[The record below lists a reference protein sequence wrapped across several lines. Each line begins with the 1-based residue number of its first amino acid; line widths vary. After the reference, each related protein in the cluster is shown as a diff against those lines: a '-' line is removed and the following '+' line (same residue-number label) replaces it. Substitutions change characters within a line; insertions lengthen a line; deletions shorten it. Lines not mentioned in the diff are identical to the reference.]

1 MFLLPSVFLGVVLA
15 LVLGGRPSRL
25 LDLELRRAW
34 AVWLAL
40 SVQMVLFTPLGDG
53 LPPEAFSPLHVATYA
68 LLLFFAAANVQ
79 NLALLPL
86 VAGMLA
92 NATAI
97 VANGGKMPVQPEA
110 WEAAGFTGE
119 GGPNVRLG
127 AERLGFLGDI
137 FALPPGL
144 PFTNVFSVGDL
155 LIGLGAVVLIVTVS
169 TRGIG
174 DVGLAPS
181 RLVQPI
187 RSSSF
192 RRLAVGKLVSH
203 LGDWLTLAALV
214 GWVYEDTQSVGQ
226 VAVLMLV
233 RLAPPILGGGL
244 AAALVD
250 RLPKVRVLVAVE
262 LARGTAVAAACAGV
276 LLEQRP
282 LAFGAVAFSG
292 MLAAVSAATV
302 PALVPSLLEDEHLP
316 AANAGLGIA
325 QDVAM
330 ALGAL
335 AAGVVLSAST
345 AVLALA
351 VDFGTFVVAAVLYLG
366 VRTVPGLG
374 EASGGAE
381 GEEDSD
387 DVSLLGG
394 LRYLLRRR
402 TLVVVVGA
410 FGTATLATGLTNAT
424 LPRLLDEGLGLG
436 TGSYGFGLSALAWG
450 LVAGQALV
458 GIARVGPAGGRWFGV
473 GLAAMAGLFVLLA
486 VTEHAPTAVLVLGLI
501 GLVDGTTEVLFDT
514 IVQREANPRFYGR
527 IFGFASAFFT
537 ATMMGAVAAAPL
549 VNRIAPPQQ
558 VILAGGLALLA
569 ASAIA
574 LLGSGSRRTAE
585 VRPQAAEEETRD
597 EPERP
602 LAPLLTLVPP
612 VAVPPE
618 PEPVV
623 VEPAADSVRVV
634 VRLAGGER
642 LRIASFPDRAAAEA
656 CARKLVRSLS
666 ELETGEWPLVGNRFI
681 RPEAIVSVDL
691 VASQAAVWPVEDEE
705 TPEAGQG
712 IGSL

>member
-1 MFLLPSVFLGVVLA
+1 MFLLPSLLLGVVLA

-25 LDLELRRAW
+25 LDVELRRAW

-40 SVQMVLFTPLGDG
+40 GIQVVLFTPVGDD
-53 LPPEAFSPLHVATYA
+53 LPPEAFSPLHVLSYA

-97 VANGGKMPVQPEA
+97 VANGGRMPVQPEA

-155 LIGLGAVVLIVTVS
+155 LIGLGTIVLIVTVS
-169 TRGIG
+169 TRGK
-174 DVGLAPS
+174 DDLGLAPS
-181 RLVQPI
+181 RLLQPL
-187 RSSSF
+187 RSTSF
-192 RRLAVGKLVSH
+192 RRLAAGKLVSH

-214 GWVYEDTQSVGQ
+214 GWVYEDTGSVGQ

-233 RLAPPILGGGL
+233 RLAPPVLGGGL

-250 RLPKVRVLVAVE
+250 RLPKVRLLVGVE

-302 PALVPSLLEDEHLP
+302 PSLVPSLLENEHLP

-335 AAGVVLSAST
+335 AAGIVLSAST

-351 VDFGTFVVAAVLYLG
+351 VDLGTFIVAAALYLG
-366 VRTVPGLG
+366 VRAVPGLAEAGRG
-374 EASGGAE
+374 EDEEE
-381 GEEDSD
+381 GSD
-387 DVSLLGG
+387 DVSLVGG

-424 LPRLLDEGLGLG
+424 LPRLLDEVLGLG

-549 VNRIAPPQQ
+549 VNRIAPPQE
-558 VILAGGLALLA
+558 VILTGGLALLA

-574 LLGSGSRRTAE
+574 LIGTRGRRAVE
-585 VRPQAAEEETRD
+585 VPASASPEEHRE
-597 EPERP
+597 EAERP
-602 LAPLLTLVPP
+602 LAPVLTLVPP
-612 VAVPPE
+612 VLETFE
-618 PEPVV
+618 PAV

-642 LRIASFPDRAAAEA
+642 LRIAIFPDQAAAEA
-656 CARKLVRSLS
+656 CARRLVHSLS
-666 ELETGEWPLVGNRFI
+666 ELETGEWPLLGKRFI

-691 VASQAAVWPVEDEE
+691 VASPAAVWPVEDEE
-705 TPEAGQG
+705 TPGAGQG